1 MMREMSIK
9 SRRIIFGICIVISF
23 VAVLFYTGVTP
34 IMSDDLPY
42 IANPYRSLSAII
54 KACYEEYM
62 DVNAR
67 QVTHFIMRCFLSG
80 PKWFFNICNAVAFV
94 AVMLLMYWNVEGR
107 KKYDF
112 TLFGLMNLL
121 VWHYGVAFDQT
132 VLWEGG
138 SCNYLWGALIFLAF
152 ITWYRYAL
160 KNQETI
166 KHEILLAIGLFLV
179 GVLSGWCNENS
190 SGGCLLIVLAF
201 FGLSYYEKRKIK
213 LWMISGILG
222 NIVGLGFLVLAP
234 GNANRM
240 DLMQEEYTGIMA
252 LISRFLKINNVVYEY
267 FLVMILITLVI
278 VVYLWFKGYSWE
290 HFKTISVFL
299 LAGFATSYVLVLTPQ
314 PMDRAHFGAGL
325 FITIA
330 CVQAVALI
338 PKDDLYLNVLKY
350 GGTLAFAVFM
360 YFVYFENGA
369 DLTRIYRETME
380 RENYILEQKEAGNYD
395 LVVPMIRPQ
404 FQNKYTF
411 IYRNDV
417 EEDPNSWGSV
427 IYRDYYGLNSLRG
440 IPRDEWT
447 EY

>member
-1 MMREMSIK
+1 MNRELSDKARKIL
-9 SRRIIFGICIVISF
+9 FYIVIAISF
-23 VAVLFYTGVTP
+23 VAVLFYTCVTP
-34 IMSDDLPY
+34 IMSDDLPF
-42 IANPYRSLSAII
+42 IANPYQSLGEIL

-80 PKWFFNICNAVAFV
+80 PKWLFNICNAAAFV
-94 AVMLLMYWNVEGR
+94 TVMLLMYWNVDGR

-112 TLFGLMNLL
+112 TLLGLINLL
-121 VWHYGVAFDQT
+121 VWHYGVSFDQT

-138 SCNYLWGALIFLAF
+138 SCNYLWGALIFLSF
-152 ITWYRYAL
+152 ITCYRYAL
-160 KNQETI
+160 KKQDTI
-166 KHEILLAIGLFLV
+166 KQGNLLAIGLFVL

-190 SGGCLLIVLAF
+190 SGGCLLIILAY
-201 FGLSYYEKRKIK
+201 FGLAYYEKRKIK
-213 LWMISGILG
+213 PWMISGILG
-222 NIVGLGFLVLAP
+222 NMVGLGFLVLAP

-240 DLMQEEYTGIMA
+240 DLMQEEHTGIMA
-252 LISRFLKINNVVYEY
+252 LVSRFLKINNVVYEY
-267 FLVMILITLVI
+267 FLVMIIITVVI
-278 VVYLWFKGYSWE
+278 VVYLWLKGNAWE
-290 HFKTISVFL
+290 SFQTIGVFM
-299 LAGFATSYVLVLTPQ
+299 LAGFATSYVLILTPQ

-338 PKDDLYLNVLKY
+338 PKEELHLNVLKY

-369 DLTRIYRETME
+369 DLTRIYRETIE

-395 LVVPMIRPQ
+395 LVVPMIRPE
-404 FQNKYTF
+404 FQTKYSF
-411 IYRNDV
+411 IYLNDV
-417 EEDPNSWGSV
+417 EEDPNTWGSV

-440 IPRDEWT
+440 VPRDEWT